1 MTSPELSRSMTGISD
16 RATDLIVSIV
26 DQGPEPSATRDVFAN
41 WRRLVSNRAMA
52 AIIEQPVIALRR
64 MQEDDL
70 PTVLAVERSAYR
82 APWSEAI
89 FRDCLRVQYLCM
101 VVERD
106 ADIIG
111 HVVLS
116 FAVGEC
122 HILNLCVHPRLHNR
136 GIGRRILRRVL
147 RLARHRKADTVF
159 LEVRA
164 SNVPAI
170 ALYQSEG
177 FDEVGL
183 RRGYYPAASGN
194 PAQRED
200 AVVMAR
206 AL

>member
-1 MTSPELSRSMTGISD
+1 MTKISG
-16 RATDLIVSIV
+16 RANDLIVRIV
-26 DQGPEPSATRDVFAN
+26 DRGPDRSPAQSVFATR
-41 WRRLVSNRAMA
+41 RRLVSNRAMV
-52 AIIEQPVIALRR
+52 AIIKQAVIALRT
-64 MQEDDL
+64 MQEDDI
-70 PTVLAVERSAYR
+70 PTVLAVERSAYTT
-82 APWSEAI
+82 PWTEGI
-89 FRDCLRVQYLCM
+89 FRDCLRVRYLCM
-101 VVERD
+101 VAELD

-136 GIGRRILRRVL
+136 GIGGRILRRVL
-147 RLARHRKADTVF
+147 RLARHRKADTAF

-183 RRGYYPAASGN
+183 RRGYYPAANGD
-194 PAQRED
+194 PAKRED